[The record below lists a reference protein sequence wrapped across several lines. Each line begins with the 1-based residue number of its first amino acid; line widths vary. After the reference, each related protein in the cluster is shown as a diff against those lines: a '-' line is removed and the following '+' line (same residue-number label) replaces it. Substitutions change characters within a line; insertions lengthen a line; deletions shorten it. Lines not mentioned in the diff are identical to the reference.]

1 MGVQTGDMIQRRRFQ
16 MKTILL
22 TLGLLCGLSGCSFD
36 ALLRNTASLGGD
48 TAGDRGEIS
57 VVFINNTPYR
67 AIFTAGTYDN
77 LDQETTPD
85 IVQVNSDSS
94 TLEGNTQLAPGQ
106 LSCGRVMS
114 VGGAGLVTRI
124 RENLADNQFDD
135 ELLFEDIRF
144 SSAEADEEGAD
155 AATEGTAPARV
166 SYIGSDFEC
175 GSLLIYRLEFN
186 DVGPSPFT
194 VELTVIPAE
203 SNRG

>member
-1 MGVQTGDMIQRRRFQ
+1 MIQRRCFQ
-16 MKTILL
+16 MKRILIATAL
-22 TLGLLCGLSGCSFD
+22 MVCLSGCSFD

-85 IVQVNSDSS
+85 IVQVTSTSS
-94 TLEGNTQLAPGQ
+94 ALEGNSQSPPGQ
-106 LSCGRVMS
+106 LTCARVMS
-114 VGGAGLVTRI
+114 VGGAGLVTRV
-124 RENLADNQFDD
+124 RQNLAANQFDD
-135 ELLFEDIRF
+135 ELLFEGVRF
-144 SSAEADEEGAD
+144 SSAATDDEQADE
-155 AATEGTAPARV
+155 ATQGTAPARV
-166 SYIGSDFEC
+166 AYIGSEFEC
-175 GSLLIYRLEFN
+175 GALLIYRLEF
-186 DVGPSPFT
+186 DDAGPNPFT